1 MRDPAPPAR
10 HTRLREWLALSIATC
25 KQSWIT
31 LGVPSELA
39 NELANDRSIGDVLV
53 APHANLQVVI
63 GDVGSGKSL
72 AASRLFQHAIDNALQ
87 DATKPFPVFV
97 NARDLQHEPIT
108 EYIKGQTDGFVQPF
122 HQRTFIIIDGLDE
135 KGVLQANELIVQL
148 HAYVGAYHKSTVL
161 ITTRPLP
168 GLKTIDPHTRLSA
181 LHDAV
186 AIALIARIAGKP
198 LHPTEVYSWS
208 TSMQD
213 AAQWPLFAVMIGSEL
228 RRQGAIHLN
237 QPAELINRLAEQV
250 VERSGHDAKAI
261 NSLLQ
266 TLAVK
271 SIGTGTRVRKSAI
284 TLERANLKLLADS
297 RLVVETEDTLDFS
310 LEILRE
316 WYAARALIEE
326 HVSIEDILPASDRW
340 ITAFRL
346 VIESEN
352 RNARDDLRYTLASLD
367 PGLASLLILEDST
380 ARATNETSDLSLESA
395 QQVGDELWNAMD
407 AWRRGLGD
415 LFQLIGPVSPSGG
428 TATVGVR
435 IDSATV
441 TTSWYEGSTEQH
453 PVVELPGVTNT
464 RLRDLDSGWAILDT
478 ETAPLTREWPWIA
491 TRRHLVGSLSK
502 TIRTRRLGLPSYNA
516 VRELVWAFSLA
527 AKDQGQFYPRPIRAR
542 EVLGI
547 VEEIEKRTTGELVPF
562 PIHRLEV
569 TRDELTL
576 IRDQLTALLQ
586 QDEDVV
592 SDPWPRYDHTPSES
606 KRGYRTWDFYSDER
620 LVQRVNAVYPAALQ
634 LYTEIVDR
642 WFKGFQERLQFGCLF
657 PVRLEGRLRRSNQP
671 NWEGAPSLSWRARA
685 LPKGKTSRVTVEW
698 SSEEFDLLSYWK
710 EEKDNLRRVRPDTDV
725 TPYPIVDN
733 ALPTIDSIRP
743 ATDLAHA
750 WLIDDLK
757 QLHWTD
763 LISL

>member
-1 MRDPAPPAR
+1 
-10 HTRLREWLALSIATC
+10 
-25 KQSWIT
+25 
-31 LGVPSELA
+31 
-39 NELANDRSIGDVLV
+39 
-53 APHANLQVVI
+53 
-63 GDVGSGKSL
+63 
-72 AASRLFQHAIDNALQ
+72 
-87 DATKPFPVFV
+87 
-97 NARDLQHEPIT
+97 
-108 EYIKGQTDGFVQPF
+108 
-122 HQRTFIIIDGLDE
+122 
-135 KGVLQANELIVQL
+135 
-148 HAYVGAYHKSTVL
+148 
-161 ITTRPLP
+161 
-168 GLKTIDPHTRLSA
+168 
-181 LHDAV
+181 
-186 AIALIARIAGKP
+186 
-198 LHPTEVYSWS
+198 
-208 TSMQD
+208 MQD
-213 AAQWPLFAVMIGSEL
+213 AAQCPLFAVMIGSEL

-237 QPAELINRLAEQV
+237 QPAELINRLAEQA
-250 VERSGHDAKAI
+250 VERSGHDAKAT

-266 TLAVK
+266 TLAVT

-326 HVSIEDILPASDRW
+326 HVSIEDIVPASDRW
-340 ITAFRL
+340 IAAFRL

-352 RNARDDLRYTLASLD
+352 RNARDDLRHTLASLD

-464 RLRDLDSGWAILDT
+464 RLRDLASGWAILHT
-478 ETAPLTREWPWIA
+478 ETALLTREWPWIA
-491 TRRHLVGSLSK
+491 TRRHLVESLSK

-527 AKDQGQFYPRPIRAR
+527 AKDQGQFYPRPIRVR

-547 VEEIEKRTTGELVPF
+547 VEEIEKRTTRELVAF

-620 LVQRVNAVYPAALQ
+620 LVQRVNAVYPAALL

-642 WFKGFQERLQFGCLF
+642 WFKGFQGRLQFGCLF
-657 PVRLEGRLRRSNQP
+657 PVR
-671 NWEGAPSLSWRARA
+671 
-685 LPKGKTSRVTVEW
+685 
-698 SSEEFDLLSYWK
+698 F
-710 EEKDNLRRVRPDTDV
+710 
-725 TPYPIVDN
+725 
-733 ALPTIDSIRP
+733 
-743 ATDLAHA
+743 
-750 WLIDDLK
+750 
-757 QLHWTD
+757 
-763 LISL
+763 